1 MFFACCYFIVTVING
16 GILLD
21 KIPGYPKPMAIALL
35 ISIHVAL
42 LISITKALKS
52 YLRSKKN
59 KPKYSY
65 SKILNILRK
74 NPSSTVEAR
83 YEGINNRGWGAIES
97 VDHIYNSYAV
107 GNFKN
112 TLLLNIGNGTLV
124 CEPEEILEIRINN
137 NKEGKIKMSIFS
149 KLYSLFT
156 EKGKAKNQ
164 LEYFNQMVTVDR
176 QWLSPFHVELSKLCD
191 NVLYKTLLLM
201 HDEKNPIVVLY
212 KLREF
217 IRSYSYS
224 NVTSFSQEE
233 LLTRYSRLLAPN
245 WTTFALEDIGD
256 FRKRVIR
263 GPEKRD

>member
-1 MFFACCYFIVTVING
+1 
-16 GILLD
+16 
-21 KIPGYPKPMAIALL
+21 
-35 ISIHVAL
+35 
-42 LISITKALKS
+42 
-52 YLRSKKN
+52 
-59 KPKYSY
+59 
-65 SKILNILRK
+65 
-74 NPSSTVEAR
+74 
-83 YEGINNRGWGAIES
+83 
-97 VDHIYNSYAV
+97 
-107 GNFKN
+107 
-112 TLLLNIGNGTLV
+112 
-124 CEPEEILEIRINN
+124 
-137 NKEGKIKMSIFS
+137 MSIFS

-176 QWLSPFHVELSKLCD
+176 QWLSPFNVELSKLCD

-217 IRSYSYS
+217 IHSYSYS